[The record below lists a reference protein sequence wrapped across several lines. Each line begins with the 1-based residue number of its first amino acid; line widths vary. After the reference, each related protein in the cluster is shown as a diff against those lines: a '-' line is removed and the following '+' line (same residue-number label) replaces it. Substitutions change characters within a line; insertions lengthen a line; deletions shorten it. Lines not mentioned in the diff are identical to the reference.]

1 MPALQAGLC
10 LRRRGNWQRQAGTA
24 ATGGSPRSPPCQGS
38 VGGLAGCG
46 SLSPRLL
53 AGHGPP
59 WDLPS
64 LLLPLQMVLALPRPL
79 LTGAHRCLTG
89 LGGSHPAGSS
99 ILSLCPSST
108 RHPMPAGLTAAP
120 IGVPRR
126 GHGCGPRAEAGAMVP
141 PSRACGSRGDPGRG
155 LTPAPSHSG
164 SSPTAA
170 PPAPGPLPPLP
181 GDTAGAGGDSSGVVP
196 STQRIST
203 LGAAASWGWGHMG
216 TLVGG
221 GGDSRVTKAWGR
233 GGVHWLQGFSMLG
246 RQRAPA
252 AVPGDIGD
260 NLWSPLLAPQ
270 GGGVTPS

>member
-1 MPALQAGLC
+1 MPGQRGWVGRMWVIVPTAAGRARAPVGPAIPPC
-10 LRRRGNWQRQAGTA
+10 LTADGAGTA
-24 ATGGSPRSPPCQGS
+24 TATPHRSPPVPDGF
-38 VGGLAGCG
+38 G
-46 SLSPRLL
+46 
-53 AGHGPP
+53 
-59 WDLPS
+59 
-64 LLLPLQMVLALPRPL
+64 
-79 LTGAHRCLTG
+79 
-89 LGGSHPAGSS
+89 GGSHPAGSS

-108 RHPMPAGLTAAP
+108 HHPTPAGLTAAP

-221 GGDSRVTKAWGR
+221 GRDSRVTKAWGR

-260 NLWSPLLAPQ
+260 NLGSPPLAPQ